1 MVEAGP
7 TLVEHAVAPSVRRRA
22 RLLAALA
29 PLVAVVGLVLAPS
42 AWLGVMAVAV
52 VVGATALL
60 AALTSRL
67 VVEVDAE
74 AIRWTEQ
81 SVVPGFARTVRVARE
96 GIDQLYVG
104 ELPPSL
110 VDRAT
115 PVPASLR
122 VAFPEETPPG
132 VRPVARRYQL
142 WAIARGEASSIVD
155 HPELGLLQAIERAA
169 ERRWGIVDRRM
180 PGEVHLR

>member
-1 MVEAGP
+1 MVDAGP

-29 PLVAVVGLVLAPS
+29 PLVAVVGLVAAPG

-74 AIRWTEQ
+74 AIRWTER
-81 SVVPGFARTVRVARE
+81 SVVPGFARTVRLRRE

-122 VAFPEETPPG
+122 VAFPDETPGPPG
-132 VRPVARRYQL
+132 VARRYQL
-142 WAIARGEASSIVD
+142 WAIARGEAASIVD
-155 HPELGLLQAIERAA
+155 HPELGLLQAIERTA
-169 ERRWGIVDRRM
+169 ERRWGIVDRRV